1 MRKKAI
7 KKNTAKVTTMRS
19 QSQKQTHAAISLEE
33 QVKRDKIKRVT
44 QCKEAIEIALL
55 KNNCRLICSVV
66 VSENGNSPIIDIIAN
81 DNVTT

>member
-1 MRKKAI
+1 MKRKTN
-7 KKNTAKVTTMRS
+7 KKTTSKVTTIRS
-19 QSQKQTHAAISLEE
+19 HGQNTPAISLEE
-33 QVKRDKIKRVT
+33 QIKRDKIKRVT
-44 QCKEAIEIALL
+44 QCKEVIESALL

>member
-1 MRKKAI
+1 MKRKTN
-7 KKNTAKVTTMRS
+7 KKTTAKVTTIRS
-19 QSQKQTHAAISLEE
+19 HEQNTPTISLEE
-33 QVKRDKIKRVT
+33 QIKRDKIKRVT
-44 QCKEAIEIALL
+44 QCKEVIESALL